1 MPQPAKD
8 PAMSSIAD
16 YLAAIERLG
25 PLIAEHRADFDR
37 ERRLPDAVI
46 RALAEAG
53 LFRLYLPKALGGPEF
68 SPLDFMTIVEA
79 AAALDGS
86 VGWLVGNGGG
96 MSRAGGYLPEEVV
109 RGWFAD
115 PQAFIAA
122 ATGAIGTAVEV
133 EGGYRV
139 SGRWPFGSGAPH
151 ATKFMGLASVKG
163 PDGKDSPPICCYVD
177 RADVRLHDTWFV
189 SGLRATGSCD
199 FEMQDCFVPDSHSH
213 PLVDFKP
220 TQPGIP
226 YRLPGV
232 SAFSWTVSVVPLG
245 IARGALDAFIALAAR
260 KPRMG
265 GVGQL
270 RDGEL
275 VQAMVGR
282 AETTL
287 RSARAL
293 LVEGMTELMAA
304 CDSGGERLIEARL
317 LHRIACANAAESAAR
332 VVEMI
337 AAPAGTAAIFETG
350 TLERSIRDVQAAI
363 KHVAMTSNSYA
374 LTGRLKLGLP
384 LGTTRF

>member
-8 PAMSSIAD
+8 PAIASIAD
-16 YLAAIERLG
+16 YLAAIERLV

-37 ERRLPDAVI
+37 ARRLPDAVI

-53 LFRLYLPKALGGPEF
+53 LFRLYLPRALGGPEF

-79 AAALDGS
+79 VSALDGS
-86 VGWLVGNGGG
+86 VGWLVANGGG
-96 MSRAGGYLPEEVV
+96 MSRAGGYLTEEVV
-109 RGWFAD
+109 RHWFAD
-115 PQAFIAA
+115 PLAFIAA

-139 SGRWPFGSGAPH
+139 NGRWPFGSGAPH

-163 PDGKDSPPICCYVD
+163 PDGKDSPPICCYVG

-189 SGLRATGSCD
+189 SGLRATGSWD
-199 FEMQDCFVPDSHSH
+199 FEMQDCFVPASHSH

-260 KPRMG
+260 KPWMG

-304 CDSGGERLIEARL
+304 CDSGGERLVEARL

>member
-1 MPQPAKD
+1 
-8 PAMSSIAD
+8 
-16 YLAAIERLG
+16 
-25 PLIAEHRADFDR
+25 
-37 ERRLPDAVI
+37 
-46 RALAEAG
+46 
-53 LFRLYLPKALGGPEF
+53 
-68 SPLDFMTIVEA
+68 
-79 AAALDGS
+79 
-86 VGWLVGNGGG
+86 

-115 PQAFIAA
+115 PLAFIAA

-177 RADVRLHDTWFV
+177 RADIRLHDTWFV
-189 SGLRATGSCD
+189 SGLRAPPEAGTSRCRIASCRRAAAIRWSTSSR
-199 FEMQDCFVPDSHSH
+199 PS
-213 PLVDFKP
+213 
-220 TQPGIP
+220 PGIP

-293 LVEGMTELMAA
+293 LIEGMTELMAA
-304 CDSGGERLIEARL
+304 CDSGGERLVEARP